1 VVNGITPGGN
11 AASSVRN
18 NPRGSRVFSSSR
30 GRGGHHP
37 RGDLSREKE
46 DGKKSALAETIA
58 MMSKM
63 KMEEKER
70 KEPVRFDKRRGG
82 SNEMALSQG
91 NINVICLISS
101 FHSCKEIGRCHLGER
116 RSGYCDRDPMACFY
130 EVKMQ
135 GRGAL
140 KGAPKYP
147 RGGINSINN
156 CGPQHSTLL
165 SGGKPSAINHSS
177 SKKLIV
183 LNLPKNLSSGT

>member
-70 KEPVRFDKRRGG
+70 KEPVKFDKRRGG
-82 SNEMALSQG
+82 PDEMALFQG
-91 NINVICLISS
+91 NIKIICLS
-101 FHSCKEIGRCHLGER
+101 
-116 RSGYCDRDPMACFY
+116 
-130 EVKMQ
+130 
-135 GRGAL
+135 
-140 KGAPKYP
+140 
-147 RGGINSINN
+147 
-156 CGPQHSTLL
+156 
-165 SGGKPSAINHSS
+165 
-177 SKKLIV
+177 
-183 LNLPKNLSSGT
+183 LPKGGCCEILLGIMEK